1 VGTLLSKDY
10 YGFYIRIHHGSLPST
25 SSGGDVGMSITVIL
39 INEDDTLSIDP
50 GDTYSCDHEFKAIEK
65 KADALL
71 KLENSRVLDS
81 WYEED

>member
-1 VGTLLSKDY
+1 
-10 YGFYIRIHHGSLPST
+10 
-25 SSGGDVGMSITVIL
+25 MSITVIL